1 MGLHNLA
8 YRQAKLLG
16 KVIVSGVVG
25 WDSHDGT
32 TAIAAQHIVSHP
44 YGHCLLVH
52 WVPCIAACRYTHL
65 LVLCVLARKTKE
77 TWEGATPHVGA
88 GERMYCGERGEEGQ
102 GQHNAC
108 NSLCI

>member
-8 YRQAKLLG
+8 HWQAKLLG
-16 KVIVSGVVG
+16 KVIVSGVVS

-44 YGHCLLVH
+44 DGHGLLVH
-52 WVPCIAACRYTHL
+52 WVPCIAACRYTPAVAPCVGKEDKGDVRGSTTCGRWGQK
-65 LVLCVLARKTKE
+65 LVGR
-77 TWEGATPHVGA
+77 EG
-88 GERMYCGERGEEGQ
+88 EGQ

-108 NSLCI
+108 KRLCI